1 MNIIKELLLLLYMVF
16 FKGIFFHGFKGV
28 VKLGEDSWCLQTG
41 KDQVIVKAEIIS
53 PYSEDTPAEVTVSLL
68 RGNFL

>member
-28 VKLGEDSWCLQTG
+28 VKLGEDS
-41 KDQVIVKAEIIS
+41 
-53 PYSEDTPAEVTVSLL
+53 
-68 RGNFL
+68 